1 MKNLAIK
8 SKQLLT
14 TVSDLEKKHKIITYL
29 SLLFLTVSTY
39 FLRTENQDIKIDY
52 ATLQE
57 RNISLQNNMII
68 FNRSYENFPLPV
80 WQKVKRGNQFIIQY
94 VNPKFMEFFGHTVNN
109 DLYNVIG
116 KNNFEIFP
124 KNIAQIYY
132 ENDIAVSI
140 TGDDQESIEKFID
153 KDGVTKNLRVMK
165 WRSIRDNK
173 DTLVYGMVKEI
184 IGKKI
189 KN

>member
-1 MKNLAIK
+1 MKKLAIK
-8 SKQLLT
+8 SRQLLS

-39 FLRTENQDIKIDY
+39 FLRTENQDIKINY

-57 RNISLQNNMII
+57 RNISLKQNMII

-80 WQKVKRGNQFIIQY
+80 WQKVKRGNEFVIQY
-94 VNPKFMEFFGHTVNN
+94 VNPQFMHFFGHTFDN
-109 DLYNVIG
+109 DLYKVIG

-132 ENDIAVSI
+132 ENDVAVSI
-140 TGDDQESIEKFID
+140 TGLENESIEKFID
-153 KDGVTKNLRVMK
+153 KDGVTKDLRVLK

-173 DTLVYGMVKEI
+173 DTIVYGMVKEI
-184 IGKKI
+184 IKK
-189 KN
+189 K